1 VTGIGVGGRRLVI
14 ALLIGFIAHC
24 ANARTFRF
32 DRDTLSFTN
41 MTVFEYSGGRVQST
55 RQKDPPGKQ
64 RRYTRRCFIMSRA
77 ALQFY
82 KFARFAPSQTA
93 PNDVE
98 LARRVR
104 EVCHMNPWKPELPED
119 RRIVFPGY
127 RDLRALS
134 EARGRVLQDN
144 LGLGW
149 PTYVRV
155 GNYRMFFLCY
165 DRDYQVKE
173 HKILA
178 ETMDRHGFFVAYLS
192 DFPHLKINH
201 SVLVYGRK
209 QSRPGSDLEHF
220 ITYDPNH
227 PDGPRE
233 LTWSNSKR
241 EFGFQKDEEFAGG
254 FTHVF
259 QVYGKWMQ

>member
-1 VTGIGVGGRRLVI
+1 VI
-14 ALLIGFIAHC
+14 ALLLVASCAH
-24 ANARTFRF
+24 ARPFRF
-32 DRDTLSFTN
+32 DRDTLAFTN
-41 MTVFEYSGGRVQST
+41 MTVFEYSGGHVQST
-55 RQKDPPGKQ
+55 RAKEPPGKQ

-77 ALQFY
+77 SLQFY
-82 KFARFAPSQTA
+82 KFARFAPGQAA
-93 PNDVE
+93 PNDAE

-104 EVCHMNPWKPELPED
+104 EVCHMNPWKPELPENQ
-119 RRIVFPGY
+119 RIVFPGY

-134 EARGRVLQDN
+134 KARGRVLQDN

-155 GNYRMFFLCY
+155 GNYRMFFRCY
-165 DRDYQVKE
+165 DRGYQAQT
-173 HKILA
+173 HRILA

-209 QSRPGSDLEHF
+209 KSRRGSDLEHF

-241 EFGFQKDEEFAGG
+241 EFSFQKDEEFAGG
-254 FTHVF
+254 STNVF
-259 QVYGKWMQ
+259 QVYGKWLQ